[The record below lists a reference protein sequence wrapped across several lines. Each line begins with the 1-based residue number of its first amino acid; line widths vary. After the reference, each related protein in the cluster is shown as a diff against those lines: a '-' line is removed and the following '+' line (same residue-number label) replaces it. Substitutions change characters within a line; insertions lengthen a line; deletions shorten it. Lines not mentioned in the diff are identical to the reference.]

1 MLSKKT
7 NKVDYSVVIPVYN
20 STSVLKKLST
30 QLIDFFIS
38 INVNNF
44 EIIYVND
51 SPYNIATR
59 ESLNECS
66 NIDYR
71 VRVITL
77 SKNFGQ
83 QAATICGFEF
93 SRGEYVIT
101 MDDDLQHSPKDIINL
116 INNKE
121 HDIVIANLKDKKH
134 SLLKKQFSKIKNYFD
149 HVILKKPK
157 NIKMSSFRLIS
168 RLVADKVVELKTPY
182 PFIPALL
189 FQVSLDVVN
198 PDVSH
203 YERFEGKSGYTFSSM
218 VKLFSNLMINN
229 SSYLLKLIG
238 RFGALSFFSS
248 LIYSIYLMANKVLGT
263 VTISGWTSI
272 MVLIA
277 LFGGGILF
285 SIGIVG
291 EYLIRIIHSSEG
303 RPAYIVKE
311 ER

>member
-1 MLSKKT
+1 MLSE
-7 NKVDYSVVIPVYN
+7 NNRIDYSVVIPVYN
-20 STSVLKKLST
+20 TTTVLKELST
-30 QLIDFFIS
+30 QLIDFFLS
-38 INVNNF
+38 IDVDDF
-44 EIIYVND
+44 EIIFVND
-51 SPYNIATR
+51 SPYNQSTCDA
-59 ESLNECS
+59 LNECLALDLR
-66 NIDYR
+66 IK
-71 VRVITL
+71 VITL

-93 SRGEYVIT
+93 SRGEYIIT

-121 HDIVIANLKDKKH
+121 HDIVIACLKDKKH
-134 SLLKKQFSKIKNYFD
+134 SFIKRQFSKIKNHFD
-149 HVILKKPK
+149 HVILRKPK

-198 PDVSH
+198 PEVTH
-203 YERFEGKSGYTFSSM
+203 YERFEGESGYNFSSM

-238 RFGALSFFSS
+238 RLGALSFVSS
-248 LIYSIYLMANKVLGT
+248 LIYAVYLVINKMLDT
-263 VTISGWTSI
+263 VAISGWTSI
-272 MVLIA
+272 MVLIT

-311 ER
+311 DR